1 MCVFAGNL
9 KKDNKL
15 TNLISVRSKSC
26 GAPYQNY
33 IPVDTRSSPSY
44 FWKIERFVLDR
55 DQNNMK
61 AIGLPI
67 DGSGNPYASGP
78 ENQML
83 YIIDMNDNTP
93 TINPAKKRVLAL
105 RF

>member
-1 MCVFAGNL
+1 
-9 KKDNKL
+9 
-15 TNLISVRSKSC
+15 
-26 GAPYQNY
+26 
-33 IPVDTRSSPSY
+33 
-44 FWKIERFVLDR
+44 
-55 DQNNMK
+55 MK

>member
-1 MCVFAGNL
+1 
-9 KKDNKL
+9 
-15 TNLISVRSKSC
+15 
-26 GAPYQNY
+26 
-33 IPVDTRSSPSY
+33 
-44 FWKIERFVLDR
+44 
-55 DQNNMK
+55 MK

-83 YIIDMNDNTP
+83 YIIDMDDYTP
-93 TINPAKKRVLAL
+93 SINLAKKRVLAL